1 MEARSGQ
8 NCGNKIAPQ
17 VRKPQRDI
25 HLWKMGVRFS
35 RLRICFFENESLF
48 FENGS
53 KTVTEKTD
61 LWGNFIITIPE
72 IFDIFGP
79 QLNTFTSIGILL
91 NYFRRKLLQSEWSK
105 TVSNLIMSRFT
116 SLTKLAFRYF
126 FYKNSTLLH

>member
-1 MEARSGQ
+1 
-8 NCGNKIAPQ
+8 
-17 VRKPQRDI
+17 
-25 HLWKMGVRFS
+25 MGVRFS

-91 NYFRRKLLQSEWSK
+91 NYFRRKLLQSE
-105 TVSNLIMSRFT
+105 
-116 SLTKLAFRYF
+116 
-126 FYKNSTLLH
+126 